1 MNHSNSFTL
10 SQQHAQQQQQQQL
23 RSTQNTPSASPQH
36 RNIRK
41 QISQLMDDT
50 KHSPV
55 SLQQIDRGE
64 PIKKSN
70 IIHAPIPAPPVDDME
85 PQSISF
91 IGSADKQLSEGKF
104 E

>member
-1 MNHSNSFTL
+1 M
-10 SQQHAQQQQQQQL
+10 SQQHAQQQQQL

-41 QISQLMDDT
+41 QISQLMDET

-55 SLQQIDRGE
+55 SLQQIDRE
-64 PIKKSN
+64 TPVRKTS
-70 IIHAPIPAPPVDDME
+70 IIHAPIPAPPADDME

-91 IGSADKQLSEGKF
+91 IGSSDKQLSEGKMLM
-104 E
+104 